1 MNNNDEP
8 RQIELLLDMDVPM
21 HLLQQPQRLT
31 KANKLKTQAQVLLG
45 DAAGE
50 IAQEAHSHS
59 DETIAQP
66 TSEWERSQEFTVS
79 AGTQSVQ
86 VVFKAFYFFSSH
98 HFEFRG
104 ETISPTGYR
113 SDFLDIK
120 QANRWRSPI
129 EYAIEKAQ
137 VLNAELRLEQK
148 KRQRSSKLKAP
159 TQRNE
164 Y

>member
-1 MNNNDEP
+1 MFP
-8 RQIELLLDMDVPM
+8 PSF
-21 HLLQQPQRLT
+21 
-31 KANKLKTQAQVLLG
+31 KKTGLPHSRFFLWGESQKFEVTAGGQNVLV
-45 DAAGE
+45 
-50 IAQEAHSHS
+50 
-59 DETIAQP
+59 T
-66 TSEWERSQEFTVS
+66 
-79 AGTQSVQ
+79 
-86 VVFKAFYFFSSH
+86 FKALYFSSSH
-98 HFEFRG
+98 HFEFRR

-137 VLNAELRLEQK
+137 ALNAELLLEQK